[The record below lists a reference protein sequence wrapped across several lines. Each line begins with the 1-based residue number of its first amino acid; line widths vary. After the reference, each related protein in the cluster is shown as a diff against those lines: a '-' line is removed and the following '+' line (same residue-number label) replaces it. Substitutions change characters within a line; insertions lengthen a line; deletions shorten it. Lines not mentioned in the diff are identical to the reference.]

1 MIRAK
6 ALDAVCG
13 LRHGF
18 FTRKGGVSQG
28 VYASLNTGFG
38 SGDDEAA
45 VAENRGRAL
54 ARLGLGDMPLCTAY
68 QCHSADCITVTEP
81 WPKQAAPKADAM
93 VTERPGI
100 VLGVLTA
107 DCAPVIFADRD
118 AHVIGVAHAGWKG
131 VLGGVMEAAVEA
143 MVGLG
148 AARPNIAAAIGPCIG
163 GKSYEVGAGFR
174 AAFMAADQANDGY
187 FNPASRADHH
197 MFDLAAYA
205 ADRLEALGLR
215 AVENLALD
223 TYADEQRFFSYR
235 RSCHN
240 GEGDYGRLLSM
251 VALEA

>member
-1 MIRAK
+1 MIRAP
-6 ALDAVCG
+6 ALDAVSG

-18 FTRKGGVSQG
+18 LTRRGGVSRG

-38 SGDDEAA
+38 SADDARA

-54 ARLGLGDMPLCTAY
+54 ARLGLGEAPLCTAY
-68 QCHSADCITVTEP
+68 QCHGADCVTVIEP

-93 VTERPGI
+93 VTNRPGI

-107 DCAPVIFADRD
+107 DCAPVILADRD
-118 AHVIGVAHAGWKG
+118 ARVIGVAHAGWRG
-131 VLGGVMEAAVEA
+131 ALGGVMEAAVEA

-163 GKSYEVGAGFR
+163 AESYEVGAEFR
-174 AAFMAADQANDGY
+174 AAFMADSAANERY
-187 FNPASRADHH
+187 FKPASRSAHH
-197 MFDLAAYA
+197 FFDLAAYA
-205 ADRLEALGLR
+205 AGRLAALGLA

-223 TYADEQRFFSYR
+223 TYADERRFFSCR

-240 GEGDYGRLLSM
+240 GEGDYGRLLSLA
-251 VALEA
+251 ALET

>member
-54 ARLGLGDMPLCTAY
+54 ARLGLGDAPLCTAY
-68 QCHSADCITVTEP
+68 QCHGADCITVTEP

-100 VLGVLTA
+100 VLGILTA

-118 AHVIGVAHAGWKG
+118 ARVIGVAHAGWKG

-174 AAFMAADQANDGY
+174 AAFMAADQANDEY

-205 ADRLEALGLR
+205 ANRLQALGLC